1 MRLKNLN
8 INGIIAKHLIGFK
21 QIIMKNYSHI
31 IDFIRHNYS
40 RENLS
45 PDIAQYVNRFDN
57 LKFIDFK
64 SNLIDIDNVFTRIM
78 ETSFQIEIN
87 NTFKKDSIHTV
98 EGEFG
103 IPFIKFLKKVG
114 IGNFEV
120 EDYCSY
126 PIQDIKTKEKLE
138 FAAILIKDINSGKES
153 FGIGIDTRKDIRTV
167 YAIISAINRF

>member
-1 MRLKNLN
+1 M
-8 INGIIAKHLIGFK
+8 
-21 QIIMKNYSHI
+21 
-31 IDFIRHNYS
+31 
-40 RENLS
+40 
-45 PDIAQYVNRFDN
+45 
-57 LKFIDFK
+57 
-64 SNLIDIDNVFTRIM
+64 
-78 ETSFQIEIN
+78 
-87 NTFKKDSIHTV
+87 
-98 EGEFG
+98 
-103 IPFIKFLKKVG
+103 KKVG